1 MQIRKICNFIIEE
14 RWGLFA
20 LIMQILWL
28 YLIFGLCCGFSSC
41 TTAHKASK
49 YMVKHP
55 VVGATYCTVYHP
67 CKDSVSEVVKYLQG
81 EVITDTIDNSHVDSF
96 TTIRDR
102 VVTKYVVR
110 YKTITQ
116 IKTDTVIS
124 IRTIYQ
130 TDKSAN
136 LLLQNAKEQ
145 IISKN
150 KAINKRNTWVLG
162 LSLSWLL
169 LFLGI
174 AVRSLVIKRL
184 NRG

>member
-1 MQIRKICNFIIEE
+1 MKHTLIKMFASLVL
-14 RWGLFA
+14 LFG
-20 LIMQILWL
+20 IMLGIV
-28 YLIFGLCCGFSSC
+28 GVFSGC
-41 TTAHKASK
+41 TTAHKASR

-67 CKDSVSEVVKYLQG
+67 CKDSVSEVVRYLQG
-81 EVITDTIDNSHVDSF
+81 EVITDTIDNSHVD
-96 TTIRDR
+96 TITSVRDR
-102 VVTKYVVR
+102 VVTKYVIK

-116 IKTDTVIS
+116 IKTDTVTS

-130 TDKSAN
+130 TDKGAN

-145 IISKN
+145 ITSKN

-169 LFLGI
+169 LILI
-174 AVRSLVIKRL
+174 LLVRALVIKRL

>member
-1 MQIRKICNFIIEE
+1 MKHTLIKMFASLVL
-14 RWGLFA
+14 LFGVMVGFVA
-20 LIMQILWL
+20 T
-28 YLIFGLCCGFSSC
+28 FSSC

-67 CKDSVSEVVKYLQG
+67 CKDSVSEVVRYMEG
-81 EVITDTIDNSHVDSF
+81 ELRIDTIDNSHVDSF
-96 TTIRDR
+96 TNTITN
-102 VVTKYVVR
+102 VKYVVR

-116 IKTDTVIS
+116 TKTDTVTS

-130 TDKSAN
+130 TDKSAVE
-136 LLLQNAKEQ
+136 LLQNAKEQ

-169 LFLGI
+169 FILILL
-174 AVRSLVIKRL
+174 VRALVIKRL

>member
-1 MQIRKICNFIIEE
+1 MKHTLIKMFASLVL
-14 RWGLFA
+14 LFLVMVGFVA
-20 LIMQILWL
+20 T
-28 YLIFGLCCGFSSC
+28 FSSC
-41 TTAHKASK
+41 TTAHKASR

-67 CKDSVSEVVKYLQG
+67 CKDSVSLITKYMEG
-81 EVITDTIDNSHVDSF
+81 ELRIDTIDNSHTDSF

-102 VVTKYVVR
+102 VITKYVVR

-116 IKTDTVIS
+116 IKTDTVTS

-130 TDKSAN
+130 TDKGAN

-169 LFLGI
+169 LILI
-174 AVRSLVIKRL
+174 LLVRALVIKRL

>member
-1 MQIRKICNFIIEE
+1 MKHTLIKMFASLVL
-14 RWGLFA
+14 LFLVMVGFVA
-20 LIMQILWL
+20 T
-28 YLIFGLCCGFSSC
+28 FSSC
-41 TTAHKASK
+41 TTAHKASR

-67 CKDSVSEVVKYLQG
+67 CKDSVSLITKYMEG
-81 EVITDTIDNSHVDSF
+81 ELRIDTIDNSHTDSF

-116 IKTDTVIS
+116 IKTDTVTS

-130 TDKSAN
+130 TDKSAVE
-136 LLLQNAKEQ
+136 LLRNAKEQ

-169 LFLGI
+169 FILILL
-174 AVRSLVIKRL
+174 VRALVIKRL

>member
-1 MQIRKICNFIIEE
+1 MRKILAVLLL
-14 RWGLFA
+14 GLV
-20 LIMQILWL
+20 
-28 YLIFGLCCGFSSC
+28 GC
-41 TTAHKASK
+41 TTSHKASK

-55 VVGATYCTVYHP
+55 VVGATYCEVYHP
-67 CKDSVSEVVKYLQG
+67 CKDSVSEVVRYLAG
-81 EVITDTIDNSHVDSF
+81 EVVVDTIDNSHTDSF
-96 TTIRDR
+96 TTIRDK
-102 VVTKYVVR
+102 VITKYVVR

-116 IKTDTVIS
+116 IKTDTVTS

-130 TDKSAN
+130 TDKGAN

-145 IISKN
+145 IIAKN

-169 LFLGI
+169 LILI
-174 AVRSLVIKRL
+174 LLVRSLVIKRL

>member
-1 MQIRKICNFIIEE
+1 MLASLVL
-14 RWGLFA
+14 LFG
-20 LIMQILWL
+20 IMLGIVAT
-28 YLIFGLCCGFSSC
+28 FSGC
-41 TTAHKASK
+41 TTAHKASR

-81 EVITDTIDNSHVDSF
+81 EVITDTINNSHTDSF

-110 YKTITQ
+110 YKTITK
-116 IKTDTVIS
+116 IKTDTVTS

-136 LLLQNAKEQ
+136 LLLQNAKAQ
-145 IISKN
+145 IISKD
-150 KAINKRNTWVLG
+150 KAIKSRNTWVFWLG
-162 LSLSWLL
+162 LSWLL
-169 LFLGI
+169 FILGI
-174 AVRSLVIKRL
+174 LVRALWFNRV

>member
-1 MQIRKICNFIIEE
+1 MKHTLIKMFASLVLLFGIMLGIV
-14 RWGLFA
+14 GLFS
-20 LIMQILWL
+20 
-28 YLIFGLCCGFSSC
+28 GC
-41 TTAHKASK
+41 TTAHKASR

-81 EVITDTIDNSHVDSF
+81 EVITDTIDNSHTD
-96 TTIRDR
+96 TITSVRDK

-116 IKTDTVIS
+116 IKTDTVTS

-136 LLLQNAKEQ
+136 LLLQNAKAQ
-145 IISKN
+145 ILQKDRQLHNRTRI
-150 KAINKRNTWVLG
+150 AFWLG
-162 LSLSWLL
+162 LSWLL
-169 LFLGI
+169 FILGI
-174 AVRSLVIKRL
+174 LVRALWFNRV